1 MIRKTATALAG
12 LASLASSAWAQDVKP
27 DGTWK
32 WSTERNGQKME
43 STLKLKL
50 EGDKLT
56 GTVSG
61 RNNTE
66 TPIEEASFK
75 DGEVKFQVTRER
87 DGQKMVTKYSG
98 KISGD
103 TLTGTIAFGE
113 RSREWKAERA
123 K

>member
-1 MIRKTATALAG
+1 MIRKTLTALVGLAFMSAVATA
-12 LASLASSAWAQDVKP
+12 QEKP
-27 DGTWK
+27 EGTWK

-56 GTVSG
+56 GTMSG
-61 RNNTE
+61 RE
-66 TPIEEASFK
+66 GAESPIEEASFK
-75 DGEVKFQVTRER
+75 DGEVKFKVTRER
-87 DGQKMVTKYSG
+87 DGQKMVSTYSG

-103 TLTGTIAFGE
+103 TLTGTVAFGE

>member
-1 MIRKTATALAG
+1 MIIRTATALAI
-12 LASLASSAWAQDVKP
+12 LASAAFAADEKP

-32 WSTERNGQKME
+32 WSTERNGNKVE
-43 STLKLKL
+43 TTLKLKL

-56 GTVSG
+56 GTISG
-61 RNNTE
+61 RDNTE
-66 TPIEEASFK
+66 TAIEEGSYK

-87 DGQKMVTKYSG
+87 DGKKNVSKYSG

-103 TLTGTIAFGE
+103 TLTGKIEFGE
-113 RSREWKAERA
+113 RSRDWKAERA

>member
-1 MIRKTATALAG
+1 MSDTNVISVVKQGRDPRK
-12 LASLASSAWAQDVKP
+12 D
-27 DGTWK
+27 
-32 WSTERNGQKME
+32 
-43 STLKLKL
+43 KL

-56 GTVSG
+56 GTISG
-61 RNNTE
+61 RQGAE

-75 DGEVKFQVTRER
+75 DGEVKFQITRER
-87 DGQKMVTKYSG
+87 DGQKMVSKYSG

-103 TLTGTIAFGE
+103 TLTGTVAFGE